1 MPPPAHRKTA
11 GTSPKLSTLE
21 GRRMTTDKRSARG
34 DRKSVL
40 STAWIFVLLNVI
52 FRDLHELFRPGMLE
66 EMLSGTVNG
75 VTVTDQVLLLGG
87 VMLQLPLAMV
97 LLSRVLPDRAS
108 RWANV
113 VAALAAIAIVLVPT
127 LVTSTPDPDDWL
139 FAAAEFVGL
148 VFIIGHAWTWR
159 PATVA

>member
-1 MPPPAHRKTA
+1 
-11 GTSPKLSTLE
+11 
-21 GRRMTTDKRSARG
+21 MTTKTEKLSARG
-34 DRKSVL
+34 HRKSVL

-52 FRDLHELFRPGMLE
+52 FRDLHELFRPGMLQ

-87 VMLQLPLAMV
+87 IMLQLPLAMV

-113 VAALAAIAIVLVPT
+113 VAALAAIAIVFVPT
-127 LVTSTPDPDDWL
+127 LVTSTPDPDD
-139 FAAAEFVGL
+139 
-148 VFIIGHAWTWR
+148 
-159 PATVA
+159 

>member
-1 MPPPAHRKTA
+1 MT
-11 GTSPKLSTLE
+11 TEKLS
-21 GRRMTTDKRSARG
+21 ARI
-34 DRKSVL
+34 DRKSML

-52 FRDLHELFRPGMLE
+52 FRDLHELFRPGMLQ

-87 VMLQLPLAMV
+87 IMLQLPLAMV

-127 LVTSTPDPDDWL
+127 LVTSTPDPDDLL
-139 FAAAEFVGL
+139 FAAAELVGL
-148 VFIIGHAWTWR
+148 LFIIGSAWTWR
-159 PATVA
+159 PASITTA

>member
-1 MPPPAHRKTA
+1 MT
-11 GTSPKLSTLE
+11 TEKLST
-21 GRRMTTDKRSARG
+21 RI

-52 FRDLHELFRPGMLE
+52 FRDLHELFRPGMLQ

-87 VMLQLPLAMV
+87 IMLQLPLAMV

-113 VAALAAIAIVLVPT
+113 VAALAAVAIVLVPT
-127 LVTSTPDPDDWL
+127 LVASTPDPDDLL
-139 FAAAEFVGL
+139 FAAVAFVGL
-148 VFIIGHAWTWR
+148 LFIIGSAWTWR
-159 PATVA
+159 PATMTTA

>member
-1 MPPPAHRKTA
+1 
-11 GTSPKLSTLE
+11 
-21 GRRMTTDKRSARG
+21 MTTQKPNARI

-52 FRDLHELFRPGMLE
+52 FRDLHELFRPGMLQ

-87 VMLQLPLAMV
+87 IMLQLPLAMV

-108 RWANV
+108 RWANLA
-113 VAALAAIAIVLVPT
+113 AALASVAIVLVPT

-139 FAAAEFVGL
+139 FAAAEL
-148 VFIIGHAWTWR
+148 VALLFIIGAAWTWR
-159 PATVA
+159 PATITTA

>member
-1 MPPPAHRKTA
+1 MT
-11 GTSPKLSTLE
+11 TEKLS
-21 GRRMTTDKRSARG
+21 ARI

-52 FRDLHELFRPGMLE
+52 FRDLHELLRPGMLQ

-87 VMLQLPLAMV
+87 IMLQLPLAMV

-108 RWANV
+108 RWANL
-113 VAALAAIAIVLVPT
+113 VAALASAAIVLVPT
-127 LVTSTPDPDDWL
+127 LVTSMPDPDDLL
-139 FAAAEFVGL
+139 FAAAELVGL
-148 VFIIGHAWTWR
+148 LFIIGYAWTWR
-159 PATVA
+159 PATMTTA

>member
-1 MPPPAHRKTA
+1 
-11 GTSPKLSTLE
+11 
-21 GRRMTTDKRSARG
+21 MTTEKFSARG
-34 DRKSVL
+34 HRKSVL

-52 FRDLHELFRPGMLE
+52 FRDLHELFRPGMLQ

-75 VTVTDQVLLLGG
+75 VTVTNQVLLLGG

-108 RWANV
+108 RWANL
-113 VAALAAIAIVLVPT
+113 VAALAAVATVLVPT

-139 FAAAEFVGL
+139 FAAAELVGL
-148 VFIIGHAWTWR
+148 SFIIGSAWRWR
-159 PATVA
+159 PATTTIA